1 MTCLIACSRCGE
13 GFDLDEAGAG
23 AIYMRFPER
32 IPLCASC
39 IDEIVCAAAC
49 AENATTE
56 PVNFLHRFDD
66 VIGRVVRV

>member
-1 MTCLIACSRCGE
+1 MTYLSIRE
-13 GFDLDEAGAG
+13 
-23 AIYMRFPER
+23 MM
-32 IPLCASC
+32 
-39 IDEIVCAAAC
+39 CAAVC